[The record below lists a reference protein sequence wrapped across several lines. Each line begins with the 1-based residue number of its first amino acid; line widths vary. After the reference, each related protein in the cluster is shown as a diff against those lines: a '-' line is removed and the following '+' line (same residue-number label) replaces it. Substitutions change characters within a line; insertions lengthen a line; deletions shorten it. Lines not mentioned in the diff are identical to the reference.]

1 LTWFLSFFLD
11 GNSVPHSI
19 SLITL
24 TFFTW
29 KYNHWQFLQ
38 VMDFVS
44 RYLPAYHAYLPTL
57 YKEGPNGSKPEQ
69 LLVIDI
75 DEGRNPLWG
84 S

>member
-1 LTWFLSFFLD
+1 MWFLSFFLD
-11 GNSVPHSI
+11 GNGGEYSP
-19 SLITL
+19 LDFITL

-29 KYNHWQFLQ
+29 KYNHWKFLQ

-57 YKEGPNGSKPEQ
+57 YRDGPNGSKPEH

-84 S
+84 N